1 MASVR
6 SKDLG
11 IFLAKQFRESVSEPS
26 SSNLYLTFGRAYSW
40 VNDVNPPAANTSVTA
55 FIDVWNNMI
64 GGKRITGNDMRHVI
78 PRFNWTNNTVYTAY
92 SDIADSKDFKNANTA
107 FYVLTDEFNVYKCL
121 SNNYG
126 RASISKPTSTNPAGN
141 FQTSDRYIWKYM
153 YSISAEEQERFLTD
167 TFMPVK
173 TLLNNDNT
181 LQYQVQDNAVDG
193 SINDII
199 LVNRGSGYVSNNI
212 TINIGGDGL
221 FANAIAV
228 RNTSTL
234 QLDSIIVDNK
244 GSRYS
249 FANVR
254 ITSNTG
260 AGAVARAVISP
271 PGGHGSD
278 PLYELGGSY
287 LMIDTKIN
295 NRESGVLTVANDY
308 RQIAII
314 EDPLVYSDSKVISN
328 TVVSQLTILS
338 MAESSSTTNYEEDE
352 WVYQGRS
359 LANATFKGLVVEWDY
374 ANNSLKLSNVFGTPT
389 SDLITGNTTT
399 TTRYVSSVLEPD
411 MQPYSGKLLYID
423 HIVPIER
430 SIDQNE
436 EFKIVLS
443 F

>member
-1 MASVR
+1 MPSVR
-6 SKDLG
+6 SKNLG

-26 SSNLYLTFGRAYSW
+26 SSNLYITFGRAYSW
-40 VNDVNPPAANTSVTA
+40 INDSNPPTANTSVA
-55 FIDVWNNMI
+55 SFIDVWNNMI
-64 GGKRITGNDMRHVI
+64 GGKRITGNDIRHVV

-92 SDIADSKDFKNANTA
+92 SHTTDSKDYMNPNTA
-107 FYVLTDEFNVYKCL
+107 FYVVTDEFNVYKCI

-126 RASISKPTSTNPAGN
+126 NSSTSKPTSTNPVGN
-141 FQTSDRYIWKYM
+141 FQTSDKYIWKYM
-153 YSISAEEQERFLTD
+153 FSISAEDQERFLTD
-167 TFMPVK
+167 SFMPVK
-173 TLLNNDNT
+173 TLSSDDNT

-193 SINDII
+193 SINDIV
-199 LVNRGSGYVSNNI
+199 LVNRGSGYTSNNI
-212 TINIGGDGL
+212 TVNITGDGL
-221 FANAIAV
+221 FANAVAK
-228 RNTSTL
+228 RNTVTF
-234 QLDSIIVDNK
+234 QLESIIVDNK

-260 AGAVARAVISP
+260 TGATARAIISP

-278 PLYELGGSY
+278 PIYELGGSY

-295 NRESGVLTVANDY
+295 NQEGGVLTVNNDY

-314 EDPLVYSDSKVISN
+314 EDPLIYNQSNTISN
-328 TVVSQLTILS
+328 TAVSQLTILS
-338 MAESSSTTNYEEDE
+338 MAESSSTTNYQEDE
-352 WVYQGRS
+352 WVYQGRN
-359 LANATFKGLVVEWDY
+359 LANATFRGIVVDWDY
-374 ANNSLKLSNVFGTPT
+374 PNNSLKLSNVTGIPT
-389 SDLITGNTTT
+389 ADLITGNTTT
-399 TTRYVSSVLEPD
+399 TTRYVNSILDPD

>member
-11 IFLAKQFRESVSEPS
+11 IFLAKQFRESVSETS
-26 SSNLYLTFGRAYSW
+26 SSNLYLTFGRSQPWA
-40 VNDVNPPAANTSVTA
+40 NDSNPPGANTSVAA

-64 GGKRITGNDMRHVI
+64 GGKRITGNDVRHVV
-78 PRFNWTNNTVYTAY
+78 PRFNWSNNTIYFAY
-92 SDIADSKDFKNANTA
+92 NQFADSLEYKNTNTA
-107 FYVLTDEFNVYKCL
+107 FYVVTDEFNVYKCI

-126 RASISKPTSTNPAGN
+126 NASTSKPTSTNPVGQ
-141 FQTSDRYIWKYM
+141 FQTSDKYIWKYM
-153 YSISAEEQERFLTD
+153 YSISAEDQERFLTD
-167 TFMPVK
+167 SFMPVK

-181 LQYQVQDNAVDG
+181 LQFQVQDNAVDG

-199 LVNRGSGYVSNNI
+199 LINRGTGYTSNNI
-212 TINIGGDGL
+212 TVNITGDGL
-221 FANAIAV
+221 FANAVAR
-228 RNTSTL
+228 RNVTTL
-234 QLDSIIVDNK
+234 QIDRIDVDNK
-244 GSRYS
+244 GSKYT

-260 AGAVARAVISP
+260 TGATARAIISP

-278 PLYELGGSY
+278 PLYELGASY

-295 NRESGVLTVANDY
+295 NREGGKLTVENDY
-308 RQIAII
+308 RQVAII
-314 EDPLVYSDSKVISN
+314 ENPFVFNDSNTISN
-328 TVVSQLTILS
+328 SVVSQLTVLS
-338 MAESSSTTNYEEDE
+338 MAESSSSTNYQEDE
-352 WVYQGRS
+352 WVYQGKN
-359 LANATFKGLVVEWDY
+359 LANATFRGNVVEWDF
-374 ANNSLKLSNVFGTPT
+374 ANNSLKLSNVTGIPT
-389 SDLITGNTTT
+389 SDIITGNTTT
-399 TTRYVSSVLEPD
+399 TTRYITSALNPD
-411 MQPYSGKLLYID
+411 MRPYSGKLLYID

>member
-26 SSNLYLTFGRAYSW
+26 SSNLYLTFGRAYPW
-40 VNDVNPPAANTSVTA
+40 VNDVNPPVANTSVVS
-55 FIDVWNNMI
+55 FIDVWSNMI
-64 GGKRITGNDMRHVI
+64 GGKRITGNDMRHVV
-78 PRFNWTNNTVYTAY
+78 PRFNWTNNTIYTAY
-92 SDIADSKDFKNANTA
+92 SDFADSKDLKNANTA

-121 SNNYG
+121 GNNYG
-126 RASISKPTSTNPAGN
+126 NASVSKPTSTNPAGN
-141 FQTSDRYIWKYM
+141 FQTSDKYIWKYM
-153 YSISAEEQERFLTD
+153 YSISAEDQERFLTD
-167 TFMPVK
+167 SFMPVR
-173 TLLNNDNT
+173 TLVSDDNT

-199 LVNRGSGYVSNNI
+199 LVNRGSGYTSNNI
-212 TINIGGDGL
+212 TVNITGDGL
-221 FANAIAV
+221 FANAVAV
-228 RNTSTL
+228 RNTVTF
-234 QLDSIIVDNK
+234 QLESIIVDNK
-244 GSRYS
+244 GSKYT
-249 FANVR
+249 FANVN
-254 ITSNTG
+254 IKSSTGTG
-260 AGAVARAVISP
+260 AKARAIISP

-287 LMIDTKIN
+287 IMIDKKIN
-295 NRESGVLTVANDY
+295 NLEEGVLTVANDY

-314 EDPLVYSDSKVISN
+314 EDPVVYNETRTISN
-328 TVVSQLTILS
+328 TVVSQLTVLS
-338 MAESSSTTNYEEDE
+338 MAQSSSTTNYQEDE
-352 WVYQGRS
+352 WVYQGTN
-359 LANATFKGLVVEWDY
+359 LANATFKGIVVDWDFP
-374 ANNSLKLSNVFGTPT
+374 NNSLKLSNVTGTPT

-399 TTRYVSSVLEPD
+399 TTRYVSSILTPD

-436 EFKIVLS
+436 EFKILLS

>member
-399 TTRYVSSVLEPD
+399 TTRYVSSVLDPD